1 MNFIERLESTLQ
13 GEFNI
18 SVTENMA
25 LGYKTTGKSLLDLNF
40 AVASLRS
47 KSEQEIT
54 DMFIKAYFEDR
65 KMALVWLFY
74 ARDVRGGLGERRLFR
89 VIFEYLA
96 RNNEEVPVGKLIGL
110 IPPLR

>member
-13 GEFNI
+13 GEFNV

-40 AVASLRS
+40 ALASLRGR
-47 KSEQEIT
+47 SEQEIT
-54 DMFIKAYFEDR
+54 DM
-65 KMALVWLFY
+65 

-110 IPPLR
+110 IPEYGRYDDLLKPNISLTS